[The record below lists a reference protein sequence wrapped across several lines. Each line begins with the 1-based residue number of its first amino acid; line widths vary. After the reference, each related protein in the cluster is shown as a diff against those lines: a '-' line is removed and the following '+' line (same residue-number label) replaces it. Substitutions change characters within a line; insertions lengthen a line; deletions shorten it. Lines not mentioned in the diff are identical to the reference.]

1 MKIIFDTCVL
11 YPTVLRKILLGVARE
26 GLYKPVWST
35 RILDEWIHVTRKKI
49 PSGENT
55 ILAQIALLKFQW
67 PNSLVKDYDFDI
79 RSLWLPDE
87 NDVHVLASA
96 ISSDAE
102 AILTLNRKDF
112 PKKILKDYGIVRYS
126 PDEML
131 MSLWIDNSEIISR
144 VVANEFETTKQ
155 NLEQKLTLRGVL
167 KKSYLPGLGK
177 LLA

>member
-11 YPTVLRKILLGVARE
+11 YPTVLRKILLGVAKE

-35 RILDEWIHVTRKKI
+35 QILDEWIHVTRKKNPI
-49 PSGENT
+49 GQDT

-144 VVANEFETTKQ
+144 VVANEFETAMQ

-177 LLA
+177 LMA

>member
-11 YPTVLRKILLGVARE
+11 YPTVLRKILLGVAKE

-35 RILDEWIHVTRKKI
+35 QILDEWIHVTRKKNPI
-49 PSGENT
+49 GQDT

-131 MSLWIDNSEIISR
+131 KSLWIDNSEIISR
-144 VVANEFETTKQ
+144 VVENEFESAKQ
-155 NLEQKLTLRGVL
+155 NLERKLTLRGVL

-177 LLA
+177 LMA

>member
-11 YPTVLRKILLGVARE
+11 YPTVLRKILLGVAKE

-35 RILDEWIHVTRKKI
+35 QILDEWIHVTRKKN
-49 PSGENT
+49 PNGQDT

-131 MSLWIDNSEIISR
+131 MSLWIDNSEIISI
-144 VVANEFETTKQ
+144 VVVNEFETAKQ

-177 LLA
+177 LMA

>member
-11 YPTVLRKILLGVARE
+11 YPTVLRKILLGVAKE

-35 RILDEWIHVTRKKI
+35 QILDEWIHVTRKKI

-131 MSLWIDNSEIISR
+131 MNLWIDNSEIISR
-144 VVANEFETTKQ
+144 VVANEFETAMQ

-177 LLA
+177 LMA

>member
-11 YPTVLRKILLGVARE
+11 YPTVLRKILLGVAKE

-35 RILDEWIHVTRKKI
+35 QILDEWIHVTRKKNPI
-49 PSGENT
+49 GQDT
-55 ILAQIALLKFQW
+55 ILAQVALLKFQW

-131 MSLWIDNSEIISR
+131 KSLWIDNSEIISR
-144 VVANEFETTKQ
+144 VVENEFESAKQ
-155 NLEQKLTLRGVL
+155 NLERKLTLRGVL

-177 LLA
+177 LMA

>member
-11 YPTVLRKILLGVARE
+11 YPTVLRKILLGVAKE

-35 RILDEWIHVTRKKI
+35 QILNEWIHVTRKKNPI
-49 PSGENT
+49 GQDT

-144 VVANEFETTKQ
+144 VVENEFESAKQ
-155 NLEQKLTLRGVL
+155 NLERKLTLRGVL

>member
-11 YPTVLRKILLGVARE
+11 YPTILRKILLGVAKE

-35 RILDEWIHVTRKKI
+35 QILDEWIHVTTKKNPI
-49 PSGENT
+49 GQDT

-131 MSLWIDNSEIISR
+131 MSLWIDNSEIISI
-144 VVANEFETTKQ
+144 VVVNEFETAKQ

-177 LLA
+177 LMA

>member
-11 YPTVLRKILLGVARE
+11 YPTVLRKILLGVAKE

-35 RILDEWIHVTRKKI
+35 RILDEWIHVTRKKNPI
-49 PSGENT
+49 GQDT
-55 ILAQIALLKFQW
+55 ILAQVALLKFQW

-126 PDEML
+126 PEEML
-131 MSLWIDNSEIISR
+131 MSLWIDNSEIISS
-144 VVANEFETTKQ
+144 VVANEFETAKQ

-177 LLA
+177 LMA

>member
-11 YPTVLRKILLGVARE
+11 YPTVLRKILLGVAKE

-35 RILDEWIHVTRKKI
+35 QILDEWIHVTKKKNPI
-49 PSGENT
+49 GQDT

-79 RSLWLPDE
+79 CSLWLPDE

-102 AILTLNRKDF
+102 AILTLNRNDF

-131 MSLWIDNSEIISR
+131 KSLWIDNSEIISR
-144 VVANEFETTKQ
+144 VVEKEFESAKQ
-155 NLEQKLTLRGVL
+155 NLERKLTLRGVL

-177 LLA
+177 LMA

>member
-11 YPTVLRKILLGVARE
+11 YPTVLRKILLGVAKE

-35 RILDEWIHVTRKKI
+35 RILDEWIHVTRKKNPI
-49 PSGENT
+49 GQDT

-126 PDEML
+126 PEEML
-131 MSLWIDNSEIISR
+131 MSLWIDNSEIISS
-144 VVANEFETTKQ
+144 VVANEFETAKQ

-177 LLA
+177 LMA

>member
-11 YPTVLRKILLGVARE
+11 YPTVLRKILLGVAKE

-35 RILDEWIHVTRKKI
+35 QILNEWIHVTRKKNPI
-49 PSGENT
+49 GQDT

-144 VVANEFETTKQ
+144 VVANEFETAMQ

-177 LLA
+177 LMA

>member
-11 YPTVLRKILLGVARE
+11 YPTVLRKILLGVAKE

-35 RILDEWIHVTRKKI
+35 QILDEWIHVTRKKNPI
-49 PSGENT
+49 GQDT

-177 LLA
+177 LMA

>member
-11 YPTVLRKILLGVARE
+11 YPTVLRKILLGVAKE

-35 RILDEWIHVTRKKI
+35 QILDEWIHVTRKKNPI
-49 PSGENT
+49 RQDT
-55 ILAQIALLKFQW
+55 ILAQVALLKFQW
-67 PNSLVKDYDFDI
+67 PNSLAKDYDFDT

-96 ISSDAE
+96 VSSDAE

-112 PKKILKDYGIVRYS
+112 PKKILEDYGIVRYS

-131 MSLWIDNSEIISR
+131 KSLWIDNSEIISR
-144 VVANEFETTKQ
+144 VVENEFESAKQ
-155 NLEQKLTLRGVL
+155 NLERKLTLRGVL

-177 LLA
+177 LMA

>member
-11 YPTVLRKILLGVARE
+11 YPTVLRKILLGVAKE

-35 RILDEWIHVTRKKI
+35 QILDEWIHVTRKKNPI
-49 PSGENT
+49 GQDT
-55 ILAQIALLKFQW
+55 ILAQVALLKFQW

-144 VVANEFETTKQ
+144 VVANEFETAMQ

-177 LLA
+177 LMA

>member
-11 YPTVLRKILLGVARE
+11 YPTVLRKILLGVAKE

-35 RILDEWIHVTRKKI
+35 QILDEWIHVTRKKNPI
-49 PSGENT
+49 GQDT

-131 MSLWIDNSEIISR
+131 MSLWIDNSEIISI
-144 VVANEFETTKQ
+144 VVVNEFETAKQ

-177 LLA
+177 LMA

>member
-11 YPTVLRKILLGVARE
+11 YPTILRKILLGVAKE

-35 RILDEWIHVTRKKI
+35 QILDEWIHVTRKKNPI
-49 PSGENT
+49 GQDT

-87 NDVHVLASA
+87 NDVDVLASA

-131 MSLWIDNSEIISR
+131 MSLWIDNSEIISI
-144 VVANEFETTKQ
+144 VVANEFETAKQ

-177 LLA
+177 LMA